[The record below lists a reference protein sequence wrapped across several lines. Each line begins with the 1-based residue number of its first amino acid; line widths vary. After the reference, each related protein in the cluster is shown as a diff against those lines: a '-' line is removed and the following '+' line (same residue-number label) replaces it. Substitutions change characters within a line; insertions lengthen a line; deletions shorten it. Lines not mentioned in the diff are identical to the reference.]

1 MTSQDNFG
9 QFFSKKAYEISYAAF
24 RIGSAVKTQGFSD
37 RLFDQAFSLLDLAAR
52 GKYSE
57 CKNIGSA
64 MDYFLRFGGDTGVV
78 HPRNVEVMAQEIHQF
93 NSAIAEYEKL
103 SKQSTFVGI
112 EESFSKMPAR
122 FREKKDSSPS
132 SSGFTR
138 MEVGI
143 SAINPNPLDFG
154 ASSVIGHSEDSRGPI
169 DGSEESQK
177 DAIHGTAKS
186 AIRQSAI
193 LQIIRQS
200 GNPSAGRAGCR
211 LKDIQESLHDA
222 SERTIRYD
230 LKDLMGQGFIE
241 RVGNGGPSTYYK
253 DSKQMDK
260 TNGGGTSE
268 MGETTE

>member
-52 GKYSE
+52 GRYSE

-103 SKQSTFVGI
+103 AEQSTFVGI

-122 FREKKDSSPS
+122 FREKKDSSSS

-154 ASSVIGHSEDSRGPI
+154 ASSVIGHSEDSRGPK
-169 DGSEESQK
+169 DDREESQK
-177 DAIHGTAKS
+177 DVVRGTAKS

-200 GNPSAGRAGCR
+200 GNCR

-230 LKDLMGQGFIE
+230 LQDLIEQGFIE
-241 RVGNGGPSTYYK
+241 RIGSGGPSTYYR
-253 DSKQMDK
+253 DSRQAERVVGKENPEIMK
-260 TNGGGTSE
+260 
-268 MGETTE
+268 